1 MLVQLPQIADKTYP
15 VHRKT
20 NIERIIFSDD
30 QDVIA
35 VAGQPISEKKAVWIG
50 YGNYQP

>member
-1 MLVQLPQIADKTYP
+1 MFVELPQIADKTYP

-20 NIERIIFSDD
+20 NIEMIIFYDY
-30 QDVIA
+30 QDVTA
-35 VAGQPISEKKAVWIG
+35 LAGQQISEEKTVWTG